1 MSHFLFIHGTFGRAS
16 DWHEVRTILEE
27 KGPHSTD
34 AFTLRGHG
42 TIPLDTGK
50 SLLSS
55 YAEQLASHLQERTII
70 VGYSLGGRIALQW
83 AAEAI
88 KTPQQALIKGL
99 VLESTNPGIYDI
111 EQRNARAQLDQ
122 ERARDIRLLGL
133 YGFLHQWYQAPL
145 FGALARDPDAREQW
159 VRDRIA
165 HNDEQA
171 LATILEQASPGLWPD
186 RWQELVT
193 LPSPLLFIYG
203 QEDLK
208 YQAIGQR
215 IQQLRPSAQCEKIA
229 NAGHNTHRVA
239 PARFADLLHRF
250 SSEIDAH
257 AHL

>member
-34 AFTLRGHG
+34 AFTLSGHEG
-42 TIPLDTGK
+42 IPLETDK
-50 SLLSS
+50 SLLSV
-55 YAEQLASHLQERTII
+55 YTKQLVSHLKQPTII

-83 AAEAI
+83 AAMA
-88 KTPQQALIKGL
+88 TNTLQHTLIQGL
-99 VLESTNPGIYDI
+99 VLESANPGISDAA
-111 EQRNARAQLDQ
+111 QRTARAEIDRQ
-122 ERARDIRLLGL
+122 RARDIRLLGL

-145 FGALARDPDAREQW
+145 FGALARDADAREQW
-159 VRDRIA
+159 VRDRIRN
-165 HNDEQA
+165 HHEEA
-171 LATILEQASPGLWPD
+171 LANVIEQASPGIWPD
-186 RWQELVT
+186 RWDQLAT